1 MTKSLQFN
9 PKELVYPIVV
19 LLFSV
24 CNFFSNL
31 NNLLSLSILNSVIG
45 IVGVV
50 LLFYRIPVATK
61 LIYFWT
67 ISQIFIIKPYI
78 DFSQVITFSFF
89 FGDEN
94 RGIFLNYLPIF
105 FLGFIKIMEAMTLI
119 GKRIVFSEFRETVLG
134 NVFPMTGVIES
145 VVNFGHDKNY
155 LLVKLDTDF
164 NHENENIGYVLTKA
178 KDKDKIIKPG
188 KKNQLGFFRIV
199 PDKNEIGN
207 SGVEKFPFIDWV
219 RVQ

>member
-1 MTKSLQFN
+1 
-9 PKELVYPIVV
+9 
-19 LLFSV
+19 
-24 CNFFSNL
+24 
-31 NNLLSLSILNSVIG
+31 
-45 IVGVV
+45 
-50 LLFYRIPVATK
+50 
-61 LIYFWT
+61 
-67 ISQIFIIKPYI
+67 
-78 DFSQVITFSFF
+78 
-89 FGDEN
+89 
-94 RGIFLNYLPIF
+94 
-105 FLGFIKIMEAMTLI
+105 MEAMTLI